1 MDDNVH
7 LSREDLL
14 LLQDGELTAAEAA
27 AAELH
32 LSECEFCRTLKLSTE
47 KTIATAVAMITAET
61 SKMPD
66 ERRDELVH
74 RMMLARRRPWSI
86 GFATAAA
93 GLLVVVGLGLS
104 LHRNHH
110 AVVPYLE
117 DRPVP
122 NPQLTP
128 GAVRVMAV
136 GEICVAS
143 DDDLDPA
150 VPTETQQAVFAEYHV
165 PQQQRGKQFQVD
177 YLINPQLGGTAE
189 IRNLWP
195 QPYTTVWNAQAKD
208 MLEKRLHRLVCN
220 GAMTLEQAQQEL
232 AGDWI
237 ASYQRE
243 FKTQTP
249 LRVEAGLERPLLP

>member
-1 MDDNVH
+1 MGDNVH

-14 LLQDGELTAAEAA
+14 LLQDGELSVAETA

-32 LSECEFCRTLKLSTE
+32 LSECEICRALKLRTE
-47 KTIATAVAMITAET
+47 QTFAAAVATIAIET

-66 ERRDELVH
+66 DLRDTLHH
-74 RMMLARRRPWSI
+74 RIVLARRRPWTI
-86 GFATAAA
+86 GFASAAA
-93 GLLVVVGLGLS
+93 GLLVAAGLGIS
-104 LHRNHH
+104 LHRNHQTI
-110 AVVPYLE
+110 VLYLE

-128 GAVRVMAV
+128 GAVRIMAL
-136 GEICVAS
+136 GEVCGER

-150 VPTETQQAVFAEYHV
+150 VPAATQQAVFAEYHV
-165 PQQQRGKQFQVD
+165 PQQQRSKEFQVD
-177 YLINPQLGGTAE
+177 YLISPQLGGTAE

-195 QPYTTVWNAQAKD
+195 QPYSTMWNAQAKD
-208 MLEKRLHRLVCN
+208 MLERRLHGMVCN
-220 GAMTLEQAQQEL
+220 GTMTLEQAQHDL

-237 ASYQRE
+237 ESYKLE
-243 FKTQTP
+243 FKTQAP

>member
-1 MDDNVH
+1 MGDNVH

-27 AAELH
+27 AAERH
-32 LSECEFCRTLKLSTE
+32 LSDCEVCRALKLRTE
-47 KTIATAVAMITAET
+47 QTFAAALAAIAAET
-61 SKMPD
+61 SKLPD
-66 ERRDELVH
+66 YRRNVLQH
-74 RMMLARRRPWSI
+74 RMVSARRRPWTI

-93 GLLVVVGLGLS
+93 GLLVAAGLGIS
-104 LHRNHH
+104 LHRNHQ
-110 AVVPYLE
+110 AIVPYLE

-128 GAVRVMAV
+128 GAVRVMAL
-136 GEICVAS
+136 GEVCGEK

-150 VPTETQQAVFAEYHV
+150 VPAATEQVVFAEYHV
-165 PQQQRGKQFQVD
+165 PQQQRGKEFQVD
-177 YLINPQLGGTAE
+177 YLISPQLGGTAE

-195 QPYTTVWNAQAKD
+195 QPYSTMWNAQAKD
-208 MLEKRLHRLVCN
+208 MLERRLHGMVCS
-220 GAMTLEQAQQEL
+220 GTMTLEQAQQEL

-237 ASYQRE
+237 ESYKRE
-243 FKTQTP
+243 FKTQAP